1 MTTKYRFSKGMAA
14 GALLAP
20 LPLAM
25 LVLSTIP
32 SAGCFDRSCEDTF
45 VERPAGSG
53 TMLDS
58 NTWESNPIDA
68 EWLDY
73 GPRRTIFFRWPE
85 FGGRRPD
92 LFLPYISSSP
102 TPLSPTDGDTFTLAG
117 GDLATFTNVTSD
129 GIFVRNNTC
138 AQYYLRLVAVARA
151 DAGADGGAA
160 STDGGASADAAD
172 TSVQDANVQDADSG
186 ADASDAGL

>member
-1 MTTKYRFSKGMAA
+1 MKTRPRFSKGMAA

-20 LPLAM
+20 LPLAL

-53 TMLDS
+53 RLLDRD
-58 NTWESNPIDA
+58 TWESNPIDA
-68 EWLDY
+68 EWIDY

-92 LFLPYISSSP
+92 LLLPYISSSP
-102 TPLSPTDGDTFTLAG
+102 TPLSPTNGDTFTLAG
-117 GDLATFTNVTSD
+117 GDLATFTNVTAD
-129 GIFVRNNTC
+129 GVFVRNNTC
-138 AQYYLRLVAVARA
+138 AQYYLRLVASSARSDSSVQ
-151 DAGADGGAA
+151 DAGN
-160 STDGGASADAAD
+160 D
-172 TSVQDANVQDADSG
+172 TSVQDANVQDAG
-186 ADASDAGL
+186 ASDASDAGP